1 MGYVHICTMIIIV
14 IGNFV
19 YDHVMEHI
27 EWKKRYKEFGKR
39 FEDNVEVKL
48 GKEFRDDN
56 YWKK

>member
-1 MGYVHICTMIIIV
+1 M
-14 IGNFV
+14 